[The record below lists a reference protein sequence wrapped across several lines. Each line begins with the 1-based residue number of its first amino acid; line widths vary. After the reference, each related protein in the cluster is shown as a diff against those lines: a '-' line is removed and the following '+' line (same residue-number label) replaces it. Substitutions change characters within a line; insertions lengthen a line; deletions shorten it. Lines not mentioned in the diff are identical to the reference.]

1 MTVALVLT
9 LSGTAFPGWLM
20 ADPAPAARLP
30 ARLQIVA
37 PRMGGGR
44 WP

>member
-20 ADPAPAARLP
+20 ADPALAARLP
-30 ARLQIVA
+30 ALPQIVA
-37 PRMGGGR
+37 PRMGG
-44 WP
+44 